1 MYIEYFLREVVLS
14 VQQSFFLKSSKVRDT
29 DLKA

>member
-1 MYIEYFLREVVLS
+1 MYIEYLLREVLLS
-14 VQQSFFLKSSKVRDT
+14 VQQSFFLKSSKVRGT

>member
-1 MYIEYFLREVVLS
+1 MYIEYFLREVLLS
-14 VQQSFFLKSSKVRDT
+14 VQYSFFLKSSKVRDT

>member
-1 MYIEYFLREVVLS
+1 MYIEYFLREVLLS
-14 VQQSFFLKSSKVRDT
+14 VQYSFFLKSIKVRYT